1 MPTFK
6 YAARDSS
13 GKSVSGVLEVE
24 SESELRKTL
33 RMNDLFLVKSSN
45 QFKGVSEKTSIN
57 GKPGQSPSIF
67 DKKPNLQD
75 MVIAMRQLGTT
86 VRAGLPL
93 VQALQLVGS
102 QSNKPMLQR
111 AFVEME
117 QSVSEGNMLSSSMKN
132 HPKLF
137 TQLVVSLVEA
147 GELAGTLDQTLEIAA
162 MQLEREADLR
172 RKVKAATVYPKLVI
186 AACFGTI
193 AVMLIVVVPV
203 FADVYKGLKAE
214 LPIATTTLIR
224 VSDIFLH
231 YWWIIALLFAGATYL
246 FRQYRATK
254 KGRVA
259 VDVAMMK
266 IPVLGGVLRKI
277 AIARFVQTLAGAL
290 KGGVPILQSLAIAGT
305 TAGNAVIERA
315 VMDSAQNVRDGS
327 TMSEELDRSGEFPLM
342 VTRLVAAGEATGNLD
357 TMLEEINKFYE
368 QDVEYSVNNFTRL
381 IEPLMTIVVGAIVL
395 VVLLALYMPIFSLGK
410 AVQGSAGK

>member
-1 MPTFK
+1 M
-6 YAARDSS
+6 
-13 GKSVSGVLEVE
+13 
-24 SESELRKTL
+24 
-33 RMNDLFLVKSSN
+33 
-45 QFKGVSEKTSIN
+45 SEKTSIN

-203 FADVYKGLKAE
+203 FADVYKSLKAE

-231 YWWIIALLFAGATYL
+231 YWWIIALLFAGVTYL

-259 VDVAMMK
+259 VDIAMMK
-266 IPVLGGVLRKI
+266 IPVLGAVLRKI

-342 VTRLVAAGEATGNLD
+342 VTRLVAAGEAALAFRVSCQQEPAILTADGKNRLAG
-357 TMLEEINKFYE
+357 ENGGE
-368 QDVEYSVNNFTRL
+368 TRL
-381 IEPLMTIVVGAIVL
+381 HHDAQTQVGAGR
-395 VVLLALYMPIFSLGK
+395 FQDR
-410 AVQGSAGK
+410 QGRRGEHAIPE